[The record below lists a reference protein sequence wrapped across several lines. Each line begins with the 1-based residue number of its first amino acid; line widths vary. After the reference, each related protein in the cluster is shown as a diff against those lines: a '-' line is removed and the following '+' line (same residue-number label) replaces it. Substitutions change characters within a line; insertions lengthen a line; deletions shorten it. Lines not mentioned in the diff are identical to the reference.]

1 MTLAVVPDLAPAGAG
16 WTRPP
21 LRLVEPV
28 HPRRRPGV
36 EDVAPARRITSR
48 VRRRRLVAAVIVLT
62 AVVALALPV
71 RALAGTSGTSGTSV
85 TSGTPGAAAGSTV
98 PVEVRAGQGTFYVVR
113 PGDTLRSIAS
123 RLSPA
128 HPARAEAALAAA
140 LGSDTVVPGE
150 HVPVS

>member
-1 MTLAVVPDLAPAGAG
+1 MTLAVVPDFPPAGAG
-16 WTRPP
+16 WTHPP

-36 EDVAPARRITSR
+36 EGVAPARRISSR
-48 VRRRRLVAAVIVLT
+48 VRRRRLVAAAVVLT
-62 AVVALALPV
+62 AAVALALPV
-71 RALAGTSGTSGTSV
+71 RALAGTSGTTGTA
-85 TSGTPGAAAGSTV
+85 GGAAGSGL
-98 PVEVRAGQGTFYVVR
+98 PLEVRAGQGTFYVVR